1 MSFAERTDLEGKQL
15 SYVPHDMAN
24 ISAALLLKKLQ
35 LSLNIHYQGKMYLDE
50 ANEFEINPL
59 LSLDASVSYSF
70 YRKFAIRLGGQ
81 NLLDEQHMLSND
93 QISLGRYLS
102 ISLQYGI

>member
-1 MSFAERTDLEGKQL
+1 
-15 SYVPHDMAN
+15 
-24 ISAALLLKKLQ
+24 
-35 LSLNIHYQGKMYLDE
+35 MYLDE
-50 ANEFEINPL
+50 ANEFEIDPL

-70 YRKFAIRLGGQ
+70 YRKLSIRLSGQ
-81 NLLDEQHMLSND
+81 NLLDEQHMISND